1 LVSRQ
6 SLVVGAAESE
16 KVVRVLITGS
26 AGQLGTDLVAS
37 AKQSGLDVIATSHAD
52 LDITQ
57 RDLVSQKIADSS
69 PDAIIHAAAWTAVD
83 ACESDTKRAMA
94 INSDGTANVVGA
106 ARQIGARVIYISTD
120 YVFDGT
126 KATPY
131 IESDLPNPQSV
142 YGASKFAGEQQ
153 LDLNQDAIVRISWV
167 CGEHGN
173 NMVKTILRLAATSP
187 TLTFVNDQIGS
198 PTFTSDVAPVLIDF
212 ATQSRAGIWHVTNQ
226 GATSWFGFAQD
237 VLRAAELDPNRVKP
251 IATSDLR
258 PQRPAKRPA
267 NSVLENAKMRKAN
280 LTLLDDYHIPL
291 QRLVDRLAS

>member
-1 LVSRQ
+1 M
-6 SLVVGAAESE
+6 
-16 KVVRVLITGS
+16 KVLITGS

-37 AKQSGLDVIATSHAD
+37 ANHAGLDVIATSHAD
-52 LDITQ
+52 LDITD
-57 RDLVSQKIADSS
+57 RNLVSQKIASAA
-69 PDAIIHAAAWTAVD
+69 PEAIIHAAAWTAVD
-83 ACESDTKRAMA
+83 ACESDIKKAMA
-94 INSDGTANVVGA
+94 INSDGTANVANA

-131 IESDLPNPQSV
+131 IESDIPNPQSV
-142 YGASKFAGEQQ
+142 YGASKLAGERH
-153 LDLNQDAIVRISWV
+153 LDLNQDSVVRISWV

-187 TLTFVNDQIGS
+187 TLTFVDDQIGS
-198 PTFTSDVAPVLIDF
+198 PTFTSDIAPVLVDF
-212 ATQSRAGIWHVTNQ
+212 ARESRTGIWHLTNQ
-226 GATSWFGFAQD
+226 GITSWFGFAQD
-237 VLRAAELDPNRVKP
+237 VLRAAELDPNRVQP
-251 IATSDLR
+251 IATADLR

-267 NSVLENAKMRKAN
+267 NSVLENAHMCKAN

>member
-1 LVSRQ
+1 M
-6 SLVVGAAESE
+6 VGAAESE
-16 KVVRVLITGS
+16 KIVKVLITGS

-37 AKQSGLDVIATSHAD
+37 ANHAGLDVIATSHAD
-52 LDITQ
+52 LDITD
-57 RDLVSQKIADSS
+57 RNLVSQKIASAA
-69 PDAIIHAAAWTAVD
+69 PEAIIHAAAWTAVD
-83 ACESDTKRAMA
+83 ACESDIKKAMA
-94 INSDGTANVVGA
+94 INSDGTANVANA

-131 IESDLPNPQSV
+131 IESDIPNPQSV
-142 YGASKFAGEQQ
+142 YGASKLAGERH
-153 LDLNQDAIVRISWV
+153 LDLNQDSVVRISWV

-187 TLTFVNDQIGS
+187 TLTFVDDQIGS
-198 PTFTSDVAPVLIDF
+198 PTFTSDIAPVLVDF
-212 ATQSRAGIWHVTNQ
+212 ARESRTGIWHLTNQ
-226 GATSWFGFAQD
+226 GTTSWFGFAQD
-237 VLRAAELDPNRVKP
+237 VLRAAELDPNRVQP
-251 IATSDLR
+251 IATADLR

-267 NSVLENAKMRKAN
+267 NSVLENAHMCKAN

>member
-1 LVSRQ
+1 MVSRQ

-37 AKQSGLDVIATSHAD
+37 AKHSGLDVIATSHAD
-52 LDITQ
+52 FDITD
-57 RDLVSQKIADSS
+57 RDLVSQKIVGAE
-69 PDAIIHAAAWTAVD
+69 PEAIIHAAAWTAVD
-83 ACESDTKRAMA
+83 ACESDVKKAMA
-94 INSDGTANVVGA
+94 INCDGTANVVSA
-106 ARQIGARVIYISTD
+106 ARQVGARVIYVSTD

-126 KATPY
+126 KPTPY

-142 YGASKFAGEQQ
+142 YGASKLAGEQQ
-153 LDLNQDAIVRISWV
+153 LDMSQDSVVRISWV

-198 PTFTSDVAPVLIDF
+198 PTFTSDVAPILIDF
-212 ATQSRAGIWHVTNQ
+212 ATQSRPGIWHVTNQ
-226 GATSWFGFAQD
+226 GTTSWFGFAQD
-237 VLRAAELDPNRVKP
+237 VLRAAELDPNRVQP
-251 IATSDLR
+251 IATSELR

-267 NSVLENAKMRKAN
+267 NSVLENARMCKAN

-291 QRLVDRLAS
+291 KRLVDRLAS

>member
-1 LVSRQ
+1 MVSRQ

-16 KVVRVLITGS
+16 KIVKVLITGS

-37 AKQSGLDVIATSHAD
+37 AKRSGLEVVATSHAD
-52 LDITQ
+52 LDITD
-57 RDLVSQKIADSS
+57 RDQVARKFAQVA
-69 PDAIIHAAAWTAVD
+69 PAVVIHAAAWTAVD
-83 ACESDTKRAMA
+83 ACESDPQKA
-94 INSDGTANVVGA
+94 IRINGDGTANVVNA
-106 ARQIGARVIYISTD
+106 ARQVGARVIYISTD

-126 KATPY
+126 KSTPY

-142 YGASKFAGEQQ
+142 YGASKLAGEQAVDLS
-153 LDLNQDAIVRISWV
+153 LDAVVRISWV

-173 NMVKTILRLAATSP
+173 NMVKTILRLASTSP
-187 TLTFVNDQIGS
+187 TLTFVDDQIGS
-198 PTFTSDVAPVLIDF
+198 PTFTSDLAPALINF
-212 ATQSRAGIWHVTNQ
+212 ATQSRTGIWHITNQ

-251 IATSDLR
+251 IATADLR

-267 NSVLENAKMRKAN
+267 NSVLENAQMRQAN
-280 LTLLDDYHIPL
+280 MTLLDDYHTPL

>member
-1 LVSRQ
+1 M
-6 SLVVGAAESE
+6 VGAAESE
-16 KVVRVLITGS
+16 KIVKVLITGS

-37 AKQSGLDVIATSHAD
+37 AKRSGLEVVATSHAD
-52 LDITQ
+52 LDITD
-57 RDLVSQKIADSS
+57 RDQVARKFAQVA
-69 PDAIIHAAAWTAVD
+69 PAVVIHAAAWTAVD
-83 ACESDTKRAMA
+83 ACESDPQKAMR
-94 INSDGTANVVGA
+94 INGEGTANVVNA
-106 ARQIGARVIYISTD
+106 ARQVGARVIYISTD

-126 KATPY
+126 KSTPY

-142 YGASKFAGEQQ
+142 YGASKLAGEQAVDLS
-153 LDLNQDAIVRISWV
+153 LDAVVRISWV

-173 NMVKTILRLAATSP
+173 NMVKTILRLASTSP
-187 TLTFVNDQIGS
+187 TLTFVDDQIGS
-198 PTFTSDVAPVLIDF
+198 PTFTSDLAPVLIDF

-251 IATSDLR
+251 IATADLR

-267 NSVLENAKMRKAN
+267 NSVLENAQMRQAN
-280 LTLLDDYHIPL
+280 MTLLDDYHTPL

>member
-1 LVSRQ
+1 M
-6 SLVVGAAESE
+6 VGAAESE
-16 KVVRVLITGS
+16 KIVKVLITGS

-37 AKQSGLDVIATSHAD
+37 AKRSGLEVVATSHAD
-52 LDITQ
+52 LDITD
-57 RDLVSQKIADSS
+57 RDQVARKFAQVTPAVVV
-69 PDAIIHAAAWTAVD
+69 HAAAWTAVD
-83 ACESDTKRAMA
+83 ACESDPQKAMR
-94 INSDGTANVVGA
+94 INGEGTANVVNA
-106 ARQIGARVIYISTD
+106 ARQVGARVIYISTD

-126 KATPY
+126 KSTPY

-142 YGASKFAGEQQ
+142 YGASKLAGEQAVDLS
-153 LDLNQDAIVRISWV
+153 LDAVVRISWV

-173 NMVKTILRLAATSP
+173 NMVKTILRLASTSQ
-187 TLTFVNDQIGS
+187 TLTFVDDQIGS
-198 PTFTSDVAPVLIDF
+198 PTFTSDAAPVLIYF

-251 IATSDLR
+251 IATADLR

-267 NSVLENAKMRKAN
+267 NSVLENAQMRQAN
-280 LTLLDDYHIPL
+280 MTLLDDYHTPL

>member
-1 LVSRQ
+1 
-6 SLVVGAAESE
+6 VVGAAESE
-16 KVVRVLITGS
+16 KVVKVLITGS

-37 AKQSGLDVIATSHAD
+37 ARHSGLKVTATSHAD

-57 RDLVSQKIADSS
+57 KDSVLRAIADSA
-69 PDAIIHAAAWTAVD
+69 PKAIIHAAAWTAVD
-83 ACESDTKRAMA
+83 ACESDTKKAMA
-94 INSDGTANVVGA
+94 VNCDGTANVVDA

-126 KATPY
+126 KDTPY

-153 LDLNQDAIVRISWV
+153 LDLNQDAVVRISWV

-198 PTFTSDVAPVLIDF
+198 PTFTSDVAPKLIDF
-212 ATQSRAGIWHVTNQ
+212 ARESRTGIWHLTNQ
-226 GATSWFGFAQD
+226 GSTSWFGFAQD

-267 NSVLENAKMRKAN
+267 NSVLDNAEMRKAN

>member
-1 LVSRQ
+1 M
-6 SLVVGAAESE
+6 VGAAESE
-16 KVVRVLITGS
+16 KIVKVLITGS

-37 AKQSGLDVIATSHAD
+37 AKRSGLEVVATSHSD
-52 LDITQ
+52 LDITD
-57 RDLVSQKIADSS
+57 RDQVARKFAQVTPAVVV
-69 PDAIIHAAAWTAVD
+69 HAAAWTAVD
-83 ACESDTKRAMA
+83 ACESDPQKA
-94 INSDGTANVVGA
+94 IRINGDGTANVVNA
-106 ARQIGARVIYISTD
+106 ARQVGARVIYISTD

-126 KATPY
+126 KSTPY

-142 YGASKFAGEQQ
+142 YGASKLAGEQAVDLS
-153 LDLNQDAIVRISWV
+153 LDAVVRISWV

-173 NMVKTILRLAATSP
+173 NMVKTILRLASTSP
-187 TLTFVNDQIGS
+187 TLTFVDDQIGS
-198 PTFTSDVAPVLIDF
+198 PTFTSDAAPVLIDF

-251 IATSDLR
+251 IATADLR

-267 NSVLENAKMRKAN
+267 NSVLENAQMRQAN
-280 LTLLDDYHIPL
+280 MTLLDDYHTPL

>member
-1 LVSRQ
+1 M
-6 SLVVGAAESE
+6 VGAAESE
-16 KVVRVLITGS
+16 KVVKVLITGS

-37 AKQSGLDVIATSHAD
+37 ANHLGLDVIATSHAD
-52 LDITQ
+52 LDITD
-57 RDLVSQKIADSS
+57 RNLVLQKIASAA
-69 PDAIIHAAAWTAVD
+69 PEAIIHAAAWTAVD
-83 ACESDTKRAMA
+83 ACESDIKKAMA
-94 INSDGTANVVGA
+94 INSDGTANVANA

-131 IESDLPNPQSV
+131 IESDIPNPQSV
-142 YGASKFAGEQQ
+142 YGASKLAGERH
-153 LDLNQDAIVRISWV
+153 LDLNQDSVVRISWV

-187 TLTFVNDQIGS
+187 TLTFVDDQIGS
-198 PTFTSDVAPVLIDF
+198 PTFTSDIAPVLVDF
-212 ATQSRAGIWHVTNQ
+212 ARESRTGIWHLTNQ
-226 GATSWFGFAQD
+226 GTTSWFGFAQD
-237 VLRAAELDPNRVKP
+237 VLRAAELDPNRVQP
-251 IATSDLR
+251 IATADLR

-267 NSVLENAKMRKAN
+267 NSVLENAHMCKAN

>member
-1 LVSRQ
+1 M
-6 SLVVGAAESE
+6 
-16 KVVRVLITGS
+16 KVLITGS

-37 AKQSGLDVIATSHAD
+37 AKHLGLDVIATSHAD
-52 LDITQ
+52 LDIA
-57 RDLVSQKIADSS
+57 DKNLVSQKIAEAA
-69 PDAIIHAAAWTAVD
+69 PEAIIHAAAWTAVD
-83 ACESDTKRAMA
+83 ACESDTKKAMA
-94 INSDGTANVVGA
+94 INSDGTANIVNA
-106 ARQIGARVIYISTD
+106 ARQIGARVVYVSTD

-131 IESDLPNPQSV
+131 IESDIANPQSV
-142 YGASKFAGEQQ
+142 YGASKFAGEQH
-153 LDLNQDAIVRISWV
+153 LDLNQDAVVRISWV

-187 TLTFVNDQIGS
+187 TLTFVDDQIGS
-198 PTFTSDVAPVLIDF
+198 PTFTSDIAPVLVDF
-212 ATQSRAGIWHVTNQ
+212 ARESRTGIWHLTNQ
-226 GATSWFGFAQD
+226 GVTSWFGFAQD
-237 VLRAAELDPNRVKP
+237 VLRAAELDPKRVQP
-251 IATSDLR
+251 IATADLR

>member
-1 LVSRQ
+1 M
-6 SLVVGAAESE
+6 VGAAEIE

-37 AKQSGLDVIATSHAD
+37 ANHAGLDVIATSHAD
-52 LDITQ
+52 LDITD
-57 RDLVSQKIADSS
+57 RNSVSQKIASAA
-69 PDAIIHAAAWTAVD
+69 PEAIIHAAAWTAVD
-83 ACESDTKRAMA
+83 ACESDIKKAMA
-94 INSDGTANVVGA
+94 INSDGTANVVNA

-131 IESDLPNPQSV
+131 IESDIPNPQSV
-142 YGASKFAGEQQ
+142 YGASKLAGEQH
-153 LDLNQDAIVRISWV
+153 LDLDQDSVVRISWV

-187 TLTFVNDQIGS
+187 TLTFVDDQIGS
-198 PTFTSDVAPVLIDF
+198 PTFTSDIAPVLVDF
-212 ATQSRAGIWHVTNQ
+212 ARESRTGIWHLTNQ
-226 GATSWFGFAQD
+226 GTTSWFGFAQD
-237 VLRAAELDPNRVKP
+237 VLRAAELDPNRVQP
-251 IATSDLR
+251 IATADLR

-267 NSVLENAKMRKAN
+267 NSVLENAHMCKAN